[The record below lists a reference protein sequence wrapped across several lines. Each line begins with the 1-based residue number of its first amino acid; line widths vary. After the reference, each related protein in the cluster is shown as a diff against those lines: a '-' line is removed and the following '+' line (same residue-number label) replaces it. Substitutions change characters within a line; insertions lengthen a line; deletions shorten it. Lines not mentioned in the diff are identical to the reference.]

1 MRSIT
6 GIKKAR
12 VFPLP
17 VIASTTT
24 SLLPINNGIVDAC
37 TGVILSKPKLDTA
50 SSIHGDNDGV
60 SDVQARGFFSTTS
73 VGVFEAI
80 FLALAFRFAAAAG
93 MLTDVGRNFDNV
105 QRNHSGWKHTKKT
118 LR

>member
-80 FLALAFRFAAAAG
+80 FLCWTKFRQCAAQSFWLEAHEE
-93 MLTDVGRNFDNV
+93 NF
-105 QRNHSGWKHTKKT
+105 T
-118 LR
+118 LRKP